1 MKRVCLLLIFV
12 SLLFTSNAQI
22 DIQYVMFDAND
33 GSEQWSIEV
42 VSPSTNI
49 VKYSLDEVGNVTVKL
64 VDSKN
69 QSILRSFTSSNPSGL
84 FTTRYSYSVEE
95 EREALMEIYRE
106 LGGDNWRKKDNWG
119 TDKPVSEWYGI
130 SAPEI
135 QGKQGTVKWISLE
148 KNNLVGKLP
157 IAAFEKLKN
166 LRYLF
171 LSNND
176 IRGDVPECLTK
187 LYGFSIANN
196 VNLSSHLPEHPWSE
210 LMSYVCDGRQLDF
223 SCISNNADVPKW
235 AENHERF
242 CDFWHNF
249 ALLSVTKTD
258 NYKTYWKNL
267 KIPMTEFQIIDFDG
281 NVHNNSDFS
290 KNKLTLLM
298 HWESWCMYSKDLV
311 QKLIPVYER
320 LHGKGL
326 EILGYSTLC
335 SGGAIPCVD
344 EEAHFEYIKEVG
356 IPWKNCSQT
365 RENCII
371 NFNGYDMNP
380 PKVYAVDNSGN
391 IVFQSITNGYSEL
404 IPFIEEFFSE

>member
-135 QGKQGTVKWISLE
+135 QGKQGTVEWISLE

-157 IAAFEKLKN
+157 IAAFEKLKV
-166 LRYLF
+166 
-171 LSNND
+171 S
-176 IRGDVPECLTK
+176 
-187 LYGFSIANN
+187 
-196 VNLSSHLPEHPWSE
+196 
-210 LMSYVCDGRQLDF
+210 
-223 SCISNNADVPKW
+223 
-235 AENHERF
+235 
-242 CDFWHNF
+242 
-249 ALLSVTKTD
+249 
-258 NYKTYWKNL
+258 
-267 KIPMTEFQIIDFDG
+267 
-281 NVHNNSDFS
+281 
-290 KNKLTLLM
+290 
-298 HWESWCMYSKDLV
+298 
-311 QKLIPVYER
+311 
-320 LHGKGL
+320 
-326 EILGYSTLC
+326 
-335 SGGAIPCVD
+335 
-344 EEAHFEYIKEVG
+344 
-356 IPWKNCSQT
+356 
-365 RENCII
+365 
-371 NFNGYDMNP
+371 
-380 PKVYAVDNSGN
+380 
-391 IVFQSITNGYSEL
+391 
-404 IPFIEEFFSE
+404 FFVE